1 MFFAR
6 RDIDDVDVESCL
18 ANLDRLREVR
28 ASGLI
33 GAPRSEHLD
42 ALARSA
48 AQQLDTPMAFMSIL
62 DDREEFHS
70 ASHQRSGLPEMPR
83 SGPASASFCQF
94 VVASDG
100 VFAVNDAL
108 VDPLVEGLPAVTAG
122 QVRSYLGVPI
132 RRNGQVLG
140 SFCVA
145 DVEPRSWTDAD
156 VATLERVAEGVDT
169 GGN

>member
-1 MFFAR
+1 MR
-6 RDIDDVDVESCL
+6 LTRPDIDDVDVESFL

-28 ASGLI
+28 ASGFL
-33 GAPRSEHLD
+33 GSPRSDRLD
-42 ALARSA
+42 ALARTA
-48 AQQLDTPMAFMSIL
+48 ARQLGTPMAFMSIL
-62 DDREEFHS
+62 DDREEFHT
-70 ASHQRSGLPEMPR
+70 ASHQRSDLAELPR

-94 VVASDG
+94 VVATDG

-145 DVEPRSWTDAD
+145 DVEPRQWTDED
-156 VATLERVAEGVDT
+156 VAALERVADGVDA
-169 GGN
+169 GGG

>member
-1 MFFAR
+1 MRFSQ

-28 ASGLI
+28 SSGLF

-48 AQQLDTPMAFMSIL
+48 AQQLHTPMAFMSIL
-62 DDREEFHS
+62 DDREEFHT
-70 ASHQRSGLPEMPR
+70 ASHHRSDLPELPR
-83 SGPASASFCQF
+83 RGPADASFCQF
-94 VVASDG
+94 VVASEG
-100 VFAVNDAL
+100 VFAVNDA
-108 VDPLVEGLPAVTAG
+108 VREPLVERLPSVTAG

-132 RRNGQVLG
+132 CRNGQVLG

-145 DVEPRSWTDAD
+145 DVQPREWTDED
-156 VATLERVAEGVDT
+156 VATLQRVAAGVDT
-169 GGN
+169 SA